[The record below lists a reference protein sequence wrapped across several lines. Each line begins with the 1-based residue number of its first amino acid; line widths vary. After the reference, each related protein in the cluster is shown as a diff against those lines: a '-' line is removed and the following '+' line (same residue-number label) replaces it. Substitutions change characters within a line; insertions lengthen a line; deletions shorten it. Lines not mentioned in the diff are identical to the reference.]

1 MAARWVALL
10 SLAVMLGGCAL
21 FSSAG
26 GNNII
31 DDGNHSSGS
40 RSKPSDLATGG
51 YPAPEAR
58 STPRDLVIVPYDPK
72 PIPVPDGR

>member
-21 FSSAG
+21 YSSAG

-31 DDGNHSSGS
+31 DDGNYSSGS

-51 YPAPEAR
+51 YPVPETR
-58 STPRDLVIVPYDPK
+58 SKPSDLAVVPYDPK
-72 PIPVPDGR
+72 PIPVPH